1 MLNVLT
7 QNWWALALR
16 GVAAIIFG
24 VLCFIWPGITMLAL
38 TLLFGAFAYLDGVFS
53 IVAALRN
60 AGREKRWW
68 ALLLVG
74 IMGIAAGILTFI
86 WPGLTAMGLVYLI
99 AAWAIVRGVFEIIT
113 AIRLRREI
121 EGEWLL
127 ALLGALSIFF
137 GMYIASNPLTGA
149 LSLVWII
156 GAFAVALGVLL
167 LVLAFKLRG
176 WRERLHEIGS
186 TPRMASSH

>member
-1 MLNVLT
+1 MLNILT

-24 VLCFIWPGITMLAL
+24 VLCFIWPGITLLAL
-38 TLLFGAFAYLDGVFS
+38 TLLFGAYAYLDGVFS

-60 AGREKRWW
+60 AGRERPWG

-74 IMGIAAGILTFI
+74 IIGIAAGILTFI
-86 WPGLTAMGLVYLI
+86 WPGLTTLGLVYLI
-99 AAWAIVRGVFEIIT
+99 AAWAIATGVFEIVT

-121 EGEWLL
+121 EGEWALG
-127 ALLGALSIFF
+127 LLGMLSILF
-137 GMYIASNPLTGA
+137 GLYIAFFPQTGA
-149 LSLVWII
+149 LSLVWTI

-167 LVLAFKLRG
+167 LVLGFKLRG